1 MGIRRETNNKEIQEE
16 KENRTTEKKMKYLL
30 FLLSMSFIFSQDIKR
45 TSEFKRDVVYGI
57 DCDDTEYRDYK
68 GSPAWKG
75 YGGWLSECDSIRT
88 TRLDA
93 EFALKAKERKRQKAI
108 QDSIDMIELESIDLD
123 LDAMWENTVWEEI
136 QDVTEVY
143 AEVEQITAVAGVRG
157 AEAEDEAL
165 ALLYYRRSMKGLAL
179 IDLQKAYGKL
189 QIKREKLIEVNPDHP
204 KLQKIN
210 QLITQLES
218 KIKKYS

>member
-1 MGIRRETNNKEIQEE
+1 
-16 KENRTTEKKMKYLL
+16 MKYL
-30 FLLSMSFIFSQDIKR
+30 FIILLSVVYSQDIQQ
-45 TSEFKRDVVYGI
+45 TSEFKRDVAYGI
-57 DCDDTEYRDYK
+57 DCDATEYRDYK

-93 EFALKAKERKRQKAI
+93 EFALKSKERQRQKAI
-108 QDSIDMIELESIDLD
+108 QDSIDIIELESIDLD

-165 ALLYYRRSMKGLAL
+165 NHLYYRRSMKGLAL
-179 IDLQKAYGKL
+179 LDLQKAYGKL
-189 QIKREKLIEVNPDHP
+189 SNTREKVSDPQRIAKIDNLL
-204 KLQKIN
+204 LQ
-210 QLITQLES
+210 L
-218 KIKKYS
+218 KKRIQNAS

>member
-1 MGIRRETNNKEIQEE
+1 LGIRRETNNKEIQEE

-30 FLLSMSFIFSQDIKR
+30 FLLSMSFIFSQNIKR
-45 TSEFKRDVVYGI
+45 TSEFKRDVAYGI

-75 YGGWLSECDSIRT
+75 YGGWISECDSIRT

-93 EFALKAKERKRQKAI
+93 EFALRSKERQRQKAI
-108 QDSIDMIELESIDLD
+108 QDSIDIAEVNDMDLD

-136 QDVTEVY
+136 QDVTTIY
-143 AEVEQITAVAGVRG
+143 GEVEQITAVAGVRG

-165 ALLYYRRSMKGLAL
+165 ALLYYRKSMKGLAM

-189 QIKREKLIEVNPDHP
+189 KITKDNLIKIDNNHP
-204 KLQKIN
+204 KLKKIN
-210 QLITQLES
+210 NLLSQLEI
-218 KIKKYS
+218 KIKNT

>member
-1 MGIRRETNNKEIQEE
+1 MR
-16 KENRTTEKKMKYLL
+16 YLAL
-30 FLLSMSFIFSQDIKR
+30 ILLSVLSAQDIQR
-45 TSEFKRDVVYGI
+45 TSEFKRSTAYGQ

-68 GSPAWKG
+68 GYPAWKG
-75 YGGWLSECDSIRT
+75 YGGWLSECDSILSVN
-88 TRLDA
+88 LDR
-93 EFALKAKERKRQKAI
+93 EFAEKAKIRKREKAI
-108 QDSIDMIELESIDLD
+108 QDSIDTQEALAEIDNFD

-136 QDVTEVY
+136 QDVTTVY

-165 ALLYYRRSMKGLAL
+165 DHLYYRRSMKGLAL

-189 QIKREKLIEVNPDHP
+189 KIKKDNLIKVDPNHP
-204 KLQKIN
+204 KLNKIN
-210 QLITQLES
+210 NLITQLEV

>member
-1 MGIRRETNNKEIQEE
+1 
-16 KENRTTEKKMKYLL
+16 MKYLTL
-30 FLLSMSFIFSQDIKR
+30 LLLLSVTYSQDIQQ
-45 TSEFKRDVVYGI
+45 TSETKRDVAYGQ

-68 GSPAWKG
+68 GYPAWKG
-75 YGGWLSECDSIRT
+75 YGGWLSECDSIRSVN
-88 TRLDA
+88 LDR
-93 EFALKAKERKRQKAI
+93 EFAERAKIQKKEKAI
-108 QDSIDMIELESIDLD
+108 QDSIDTQEALAEIDNLD

-136 QDVTEVY
+136 QDVTTVY

-165 ALLYYRRSMKGLAL
+165 EHLYYRRSMKGLAL

-189 QIKREKLIEVNPDHP
+189 KIKKDNLIKVDPNHP
-204 KLQKIN
+204 KLNKIN
-210 QLITQLES
+210 NLITQLEV